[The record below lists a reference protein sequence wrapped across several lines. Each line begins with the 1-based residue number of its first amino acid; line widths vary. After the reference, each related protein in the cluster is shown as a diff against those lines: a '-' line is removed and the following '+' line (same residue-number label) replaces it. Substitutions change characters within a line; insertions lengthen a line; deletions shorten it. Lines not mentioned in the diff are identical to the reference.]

1 MGLAGCGLLLFL
13 FLSEDLALS
22 IRYPLAVEL
31 GVGLSG
37 GGPWVLLEL
46 GFFFLSEDLML
57 SILYPL
63 AVEQVGMS
71 GGGSAG
77 ANLTGIE
84 ERARRG
90 LSMVVGQVGEGVGG
104 RQIRGG
110 DGERD
115 VEGKTQEPE
124 DLASKFEHKT

>member
-1 MGLAGCGLLLFL
+1 M
-13 FLSEDLALS
+13 LS

-71 GGGSAG
+71 TMSAG
-77 ANLTGIE
+77 GRL
-84 ERARRG
+84 
-90 LSMVVGQVGEGVGG
+90 GVGRRKLDG
-104 RQIRGG
+104 DRGTRATWSVH
-110 DGERD
+110 DLPLVKMER
-115 VEGKTQEPE
+115 VEITKSAEEMGK
-124 DLASKFEHKT
+124 